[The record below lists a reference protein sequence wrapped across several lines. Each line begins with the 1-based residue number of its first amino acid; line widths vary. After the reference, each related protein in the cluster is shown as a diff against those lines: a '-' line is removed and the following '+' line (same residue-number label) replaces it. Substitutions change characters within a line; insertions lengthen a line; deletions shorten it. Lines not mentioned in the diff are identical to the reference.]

1 MRPMLRRLLNCALAC
16 AVLAFASAA
25 QAQATDIANTPLT
38 YSLATQV
45 KPNVMFI
52 LDDSGSMAY
61 RFMPEAINDANI
73 DKSRC
78 NNTSS
83 SCSTTTNGIEGN
95 PPWYAYQVNTIY
107 YNPQITYT
115 PAVDGNGN
123 LMTSYGSPWTSVKV
137 NAFVGNTTIN
147 LVSGYSEIVYC
158 KNSDDSPTST
168 TNCRR
173 NGIDTSNP
181 FVYNSTSSNGFPNGT
196 TSGSFRYPRTR
207 NGNPFYYNVL
217 PREYC
222 SDVALTT
229 CTMSEKPTGNFVYPA
244 LLRFC
249 QNTTDANS
257 NSAVT
262 GNTGNPS
269 RPRCQESWSTNHK
282 FARYGRFERVDIVPA
297 TKVYNNRLGR
307 ADCKSAPTCT
317 YAEEMTNFANWY
329 AYYSSRMQL
338 MKTAVGYAFLELD
351 GRYRVGFI
359 TINPGSPVSSGKYT
373 PIDTFSGSH
382 RTSWYSKLYAVNPS
396 GGTPLREAL
405 SRVGRHYAGIK
416 TGINNG
422 MSQDPIQYSCQPNVA
437 ILSTDG
443 YWNGN
448 GGQTLDNKA
457 IGNYDNVD
465 DDYSTRSFGAYDGG
479 LGASGTL
486 ADVAMYYYSA
496 DLRTNG
502 STGALGID
510 VSENNVP
517 TTTRDMNSGQH
528 MMTFTLGMG
537 LGGFLRYLPNYE
549 SATFGDFYAIRT
561 GNTGCAWQTANAV
574 CNWPVPPNN
583 DNDDPSKLD
592 DLWHAAVNGRGRF
605 VSANDAE
612 TLYDGL
618 VTALADLRVLVGS
631 AAASATS
638 SPNIT
643 TTDNAIYSST
653 YRTTRWDGELVAQ
666 RIDPATGNV
675 VNNLEWSARD
685 KLNGK
690 TGAGTDTRTIYMA
703 GSSTLVP
710 FAWGSMDTATRSYF
724 SNKCTQL
731 SQCAILAAE
740 ERVIVNNGEHV
751 VNFLRG
757 QRQHELLFR
766 EREYV
771 LGDLVGSRPA
781 FVRDPRR
788 AYGDADVPS
797 YFDFKNN
804 HASRQPVVYIGGND
818 GMLHAFDANNGNE
831 LWAFVPRTALP
842 RLYKLAETAYA
853 TQHEFYVDGSPTVN
867 DAFVNGQWRTILIG
881 GMNAGGRGYYALDV
895 TNPLSPQLL
904 WEFCS
909 TSLCPRSDAD
919 LGLSFGNP
927 VISKRSVDGKWV
939 ALVTSGYNNV
949 SPGDGR
955 GYLYVLDLGT
965 GAILHK
971 VATGVGSTTDPS
983 GLARISNWVRDPDSD
998 ATAQYVYG
1006 GDLKGNLWR
1015 FDLGA
1020 SPPAVLRLA
1029 TLKDSS
1035 GKGQPIT
1042 TRPELGQIESKRVIF
1057 VGTGRY
1063 LGSSDLQDPTTLT
1076 PTGDWSYS
1084 GSLYAIKDG
1093 GVSIGNPRGVD
1104 TFKKQTIVEAGNGRR
1119 RITGATVNWG
1129 TDNGW
1134 FIDFPSVGE
1143 RINLDPQLVLGTLV
1157 ATTNVPNNNAC
1168 TAGGDS
1174 WIYQFNYKTGQ
1185 SVTTTTG
1192 GEVGLFRSGT
1202 LTVGNAIVRL
1212 QNLSLKI
1219 ITTGASGV
1227 KETRGLNVGGGAAN
1241 PRRIGWREVAR

>member
-1 MRPMLRRLLNCALAC
+1 MLRRLLNCALAC
-16 AVLAFASAA
+16 AVLPLLPMPA
-25 QAQATDIANTPLT
+25 QAQLTDIATTPLT

-61 RFMPEAINDANI
+61 RFMPEAINDSNI

-78 NNTSS
+78 NNG
-83 SCSTTTNGIEGN
+83 SCSSTTTAGIEGN
-95 PPWYAYQVNTIY
+95 PPWYAYQINTIY

-123 LMTSYGSPWTSVKV
+123 LMTSYGSPWSSVKV

-147 LVSGYSEIVYC
+147 LVTGYPEIVYC
-158 KNSDDSPTST
+158 KNDDDNPTST
-168 TNCRR
+168 NNCRR
-173 NGIDTSNP
+173 NGIDTGNP

-196 TSGSFRYPRTR
+196 SNGSFRYPLTR
-207 NGNPFYYNVL
+207 SGNPFYYNVL
-217 PREYC
+217 PREHC

-229 CTMSEKPTGNFVYPA
+229 CTMSATPTGNFVHPA
-244 LLRFC
+244 PLRFC
-249 QNTTDANS
+249 QNSTDANS
-257 NSAVT
+257 NNAVT
-262 GNTGNPS
+262 GNTS
-269 RPRCQESWSTNHK
+269 SKPRCQESWSTSHK
-282 FARYGRFERVDIVPA
+282 YARYGRFERVDIVPA
-297 TKVYNNRLGR
+297 TKVYGNRLGR
-307 ADCKSAPTCT
+307 TDCASAPLCT

-329 AYYSSRMQL
+329 AYYSSRMQM

-351 GRYRVGFI
+351 GRYRVGFV
-359 TINPGSPVSSGKYT
+359 TINPGNPVSSSKYT
-373 PIDTFSGSH
+373 AIDTFSGTH
-382 RTSWYSKLYAVNPS
+382 RTNWYTKLYGVNPS

-405 SRVGRHYAGIK
+405 SRVGRHFAGIK
-416 TGINNG
+416 TGINSG
-422 MSQDPIQYSCQPNVA
+422 MNQDPVQYSCQSNVA

-443 YWNGN
+443 YWNGAA
-448 GGQTLDNKA
+448 GDKLDSSN
-457 IGNYDNVD
+457 IGNHDNAD
-465 DDYSTRSFGAYDGG
+465 EGYSTRAFGAYDGG
-479 LGASGTL
+479 LGSGGTL
-486 ADVAMYYYSA
+486 ADVAMYYYSQ

-502 STGALGID
+502 STGALGTD

-528 MMTFTLGMG
+528 MMTFTLGLG
-537 LGGFLRYLPNYE
+537 LGGFMRYLPNYE
-549 SATFGDFYAIRT
+549 AATFGDFYAIRT
-561 GNTGCAWQTANAV
+561 GNTGCAWQSANAV
-574 CNWPVPPNN
+574 CNWPSPPIN

-605 VSANDAE
+605 VSANDAA

-618 VTALADLRVLVGS
+618 VSALADLRVLVGS

-638 SPNIT
+638 TPNIT
-643 TTDNAIYSST
+643 TIDNSIYSST

-666 RIDPATGNV
+666 RIDASTGNV
-675 VNNLEWSARD
+675 VNAIQWSARD
-685 KLNGK
+685 RLNAK
-690 TGAGTDTRTIYMA
+690 TAAATDTRTIYTAA
-703 GSSTLVP
+703 GGALEP
-710 FAWGSMDTATRSYF
+710 FAWASMDATTRGYF
-724 SNKCTQL
+724 ASKCSSL
-731 SQCAILAAE
+731 SQCATLTVD
-740 ERVIVNNGEHV
+740 ERAIVNSGENL
-751 VNFLRG
+751 VNFVRG

-771 LGDLVGSRPA
+771 LGDLVNSRPA

-797 YFDFKNN
+797 YFDFKNL
-804 HASRQPVVYIGGND
+804 HAKRRPVVYIGGND
-818 GMLHAFDANNGNE
+818 GMLHAFDASNGDE
-831 LWAFVPRTALP
+831 LWAFVPRAVLP

-853 TQHEFYVDGSPTVN
+853 TQHEFYVDGSPTVG
-867 DAFVNGQWRTILIG
+867 DAFVNGAWRTILVG
-881 GMNAGGRGYYALDV
+881 GLNSGGRGYYALDV
-895 TNPLSPQLL
+895 TNPLDPKLL

-909 TSLCPRSDAD
+909 SSLCPRNDSD
-919 LGLSFGNP
+919 LGLSFGNA
-927 VISKRSVDGKWV
+927 VITKRSSDGKWV

-949 SPGDGR
+949 STGDGR

-965 GAILHK
+965 GALLNK
-971 VATGVGSTTDPS
+971 VTTGVGSTTDPS
-983 GLARISNWVRDPDSD
+983 GLARLSNWVRDPDSD
-998 ATAQYVYG
+998 NTAQYVYG
-1006 GDLKGNLWR
+1006 GDLEGNLWR
-1015 FDLGA
+1015 FDLGV

-1029 TLKDSS
+1029 TLKDSG
-1035 GKGQPIT
+1035 GKPQPIT
-1042 TRPELGQIESKRVIF
+1042 TRPELGQIDSKRIIF
-1057 VGTGRY
+1057 VGSGRY
-1063 LGSSDLQDPTTLT
+1063 LGSSDLQDPTTLS
-1076 PTGDWSYS
+1076 PAGDWSYS
-1084 GSLYAIKDG
+1084 GSLYAIKDTG
-1093 GVSIGNPRGVD
+1093 LEVGNPRSTG
-1104 TFKKQTIVEAGNGRR
+1104 TFRKQDIVEAGNGRR

-1129 TDNGW
+1129 SDGGW
-1134 FIDFPSVGE
+1134 FIDLPSVGE

-1157 ATTNVPNNNAC
+1157 VTSNVPNNNAC

-1202 LTVGNAIVRL
+1202 LTVGNAVVRL

-1227 KETRGLNVGGGAAN
+1227 KETRGLNVGGGAMN